1 MHWMIISASQFEIL
15 IVLLHYHL
23 LQVSVIC
30 NIYIYV
36 PFCVTNTRDFR
47 ATNNIVIAN
56 WKVGE
61 SSQNTKVVCLF
72 YISVHCIHIP
82 IDLAWDKT
90 VRKPLQLFYCN
101 CHSNHDSLI
110 GVLSPRNSY
119 RGDKVMDRSCVSKW
133 GSVRLSRFDLWAWY
147 SQQPLSLLLF
157 VLTRSPLCYF
167 DYTFQ
172 YLNSKSIS
180 LSVLTWQY
188 PLIYICIY
196 SW

>member
-1 MHWMIISASQFEIL
+1 MYRSVLQTPEISELQ
-15 IVLLHYHL
+15 IV
-23 LQVSVIC
+23 
-30 NIYIYV
+30 
-36 PFCVTNTRDFR
+36 T
-47 ATNNIVIAN
+47 AN

-61 SSQNTKVVCLF
+61 SFQNTQVVCLF
-72 YISVHCIHIP
+72 FISVHCIHIP

-133 GSVRLSRFDLWAWY
+133 GSVRLSRFDFWAWY

-157 VLTRSPLCYF
+157 VLTRTPPPLPF
-167 DYTFQ
+167 VILIILF
-172 YLNSKSIS
+172 NIWI
-180 LSVLTWQY
+180 LSQFVC
-188 PLIYICIY
+188 PF
-196 SW
+196 